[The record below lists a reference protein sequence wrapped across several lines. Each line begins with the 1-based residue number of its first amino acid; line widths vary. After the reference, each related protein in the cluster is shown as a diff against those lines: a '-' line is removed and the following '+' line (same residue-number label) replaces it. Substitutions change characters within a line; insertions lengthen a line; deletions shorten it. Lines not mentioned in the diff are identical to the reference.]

1 MDSVLI
7 VAGEASGEKYGAA
20 LVREFRKLDPLCR
33 FFGIGG
39 KGMAGE
45 GVEILCPAENL
56 AVVGLAEILTQIPR
70 IRKIFRRVLREAEA
84 RRPRAAVLI
93 DSPDFNLR
101 LAKKLRRIGL
111 PVLYYVSPTV
121 WAWRPGRLRTI
132 ARYVSRMML
141 IFPFEEEIYKKRAIP
156 AVYVGHPLREM
167 IRRNLGRGQFLA
179 KYGLDPAR
187 RIVTLLPGSRRSEIE
202 RHMPILAETLPLI
215 SREIPVQWVLV
226 LAEGL
231 EREAVEKYLSE
242 KHDDVLSLDRDGY
255 EAMASADLVLS
266 ASGTAN
272 LETALLE
279 TPLIVFYRVSPL
291 SYAMGRRLLK
301 ISRFS
306 IVNILAGKEIVPELI
321 QGGFTADNLSAE
333 ALRILR
339 SPEAAQR
346 MKEEFRGIDGLL
358 GNLQASQNAAKE
370 LEIFVSRS

>member
-111 PVLYYVSPTV
+111 PVLYYISPTV

-202 RHMPILAETLPLI
+202 RQMPILAETLPLI

-231 EREAVEKYLSE
+231 EREAVEKYLSG
-242 KHDDVLSLDRDGY
+242 KHDDVLILDRDGY

-358 GNLQASQNAAKE
+358 GNLQASQKAAKE
-370 LEIFVSRS
+370 LEKFVSRS

>member
-1 MDSVLI
+1 MDSILI

-20 LVREFRKLDPLCR
+20 LVREFRKLDPLCS

-39 KGMAGE
+39 KEMAEE
-45 GVEILCPAENL
+45 GVEILYPTENL

-101 LAKKLRRIGL
+101 LSKKLRRIDL
-111 PVLYYVSPTV
+111 PVLYYISPTV
-121 WAWRPGRLRTI
+121 WAWRPGRLGTI
-132 ARYVSRMML
+132 ARNVSRMLL
-141 IFPFEEEIYKKRAIP
+141 IFPFEEKIYKKRSIP

-167 IRRNLGRGQFLA
+167 IRLKLDRGRFLA
-179 KYGLDPAR
+179 RYGLDPAR
-187 RIVTLLPGSRRSEIE
+187 RVVVLLPGSRRSEIE

-231 EREAVEKYLSE
+231 ERESIEKHLRGR
-242 KHDDVLSLDRDGY
+242 HDDVLILDRDGY

-272 LETALLE
+272 LETALLG
-279 TPLIVFYRVSPL
+279 TPLVVFYRVSPL
-291 SYAMGRRLLK
+291 SYAMGRRFVK

-321 QGGFTADNLSAE
+321 QGRFTADGLSAE

-339 SPEAAQR
+339 SPETARR
-346 MKEEFRGIDGLL
+346 MKEEFRVVDGLL
-358 GNLQASQNAAKE
+358 GNLPASRNAAKE
-370 LEIFVSRS
+370 LDKFVRHS